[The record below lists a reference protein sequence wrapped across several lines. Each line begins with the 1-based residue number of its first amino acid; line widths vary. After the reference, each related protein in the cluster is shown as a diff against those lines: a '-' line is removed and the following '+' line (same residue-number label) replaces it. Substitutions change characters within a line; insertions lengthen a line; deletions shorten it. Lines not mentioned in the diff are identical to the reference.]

1 MNHLSV
7 FRIDSGL
14 IMTDGFVFLDTE
26 TTGMEDNARVIDIAL
41 VQTSSNGEI
50 EKVYDSLIHGDGSS
64 GGSRLVAIH
73 QITNEMIK
81 NARRFEEVWVEI
93 EPLLRNR
100 IIVAHNE
107 QFDRKHINYEL
118 AQIGVKPLDGFLC
131 SLKLARFLGLAT
143 RKTKTSN
150 GSSGKLE
157 ALADRF
163 GFKIESA
170 HRALPDTKALV
181 KVFWKMK
188 EHYPDE
194 VNEFI
199 AHHQSIAVGHLKPL
213 GSVSSSNLPRT
224 MVKEFNKSDEHEKAE
239 DDESK
244 FDVTTEVQSF
254 NRLDLSSKDL
264 SNQNLNRAL
273 FCQILGTGANFSG
286 SSLENCYFSQA
297 YLEDAMFQG
306 VRAFKADFGR
316 ADLTDANFS
325 DANLEGA
332 NFQFSDLTGADF
344 TGANLEGASFG
355 WANLRRTNLTNAN
368 LTSANFHNAFIG
380 ESIFL
385 NAIVQDCDL
394 PKGLHTYDFT
404 DIDFTNVRYKRH
416 WESHFPNAN
425 FTRSNLRDLNLE
437 CTHFISANF
446 VNADLSG
453 VNLSEANLSAA
464 NFTGAN
470 LARANLSGADLS
482 GTNFTG
488 ANLTDADLSY
498 ADFHETKFI
507 NAHCYQTT
515 FSIDH
520 SRFGENHRP
529 DFTGAN
535 LFNSDFSGSYHLS
548 AIMTNAN
555 LCNANFRE
563 ATISDTDFSG
573 AELTGANFSSTEL
586 KNVTISILQ
595 LSAAE
600 LNCTVIDRN
609 TFLNNGIKKGDL
621 DIIGTELWC
630 DFSENWLELIEAPS
644 DFNEFYAAQEFTFA
658 GDFAGWDF
666 SNIDLHGN
674 SLQGSNLVG
683 CDFSST
689 DLSSA
694 DLGATDC
701 TKSTFFRAKLV
712 GTSFEN
718 ANLSKCSFEKATIYD
733 VDFTGADLS
742 EANLSN
748 LDLTAMEFSEVDFFK
763 ANLVAVDFSN
773 CNLSDCCFIGANLD
787 GARFVGA
794 DLTNSDFSNATLTN
808 CIFQNANLAN
818 VNFAGSNL
826 SSANLLDTNINTR
839 KLKFAKL
846 FNSFMPD
853 GTVSQA

>member
-1 MNHLSV
+1 MP
-7 FRIDSGL
+7 
-14 IMTDGFVFLDTE
+14 DGYVFLDTE
-26 TTGMEDNARVIDIAL
+26 TNGRGSSARVIEIAL
-41 VQTSSNGEI
+41 IQTSLSGERQK
-50 EKVYDSLIHGDGSS
+50 EFTSLIRGDGYS
-64 GGSRLVAIH
+64 GGSRLVDIH
-73 QITNEMIK
+73 HITDEMIK
-81 NARRFEEVWVEI
+81 EAPLFAQVWVEI
-93 EPLLRNR
+93 LPMLQNR
-100 IIVAHNE
+100 IVVAHNSA
-107 QFDRKHINYEL
+107 FDQRMINREL
-118 AQIGVKPLDGFLC
+118 ERINESTLGDFLC
-131 SLKLARFLGLAT
+131 TLKLARFLGIAYNKTAT
-143 RKTKTSN
+143 RE
-150 GSSGKLE
+150 GASGKLGDLVRLFGLDVKPDHR
-157 ALADRF
+157 ALADTD
-163 GFKIESA
+163 
-170 HRALPDTKALV
+170 ALAS
-181 KVFWKMK
+181 VFWTMK
-188 EHYPDE
+188 EFYPKE
-194 VNEFI
+194 VNDFI
-199 AHHQSIAVGHLKPL
+199 AQHQNIDAGHLKPL
-213 GSVSSSNLPRT
+213 GSTASSNLPSA
-224 MVKEFNKSDEHEKAE
+224 MVEEFNKSDENELREVDKSNR
-239 DDESK
+239 DE
-244 FDVTTEVQSF
+244 TTKKLHF
-254 NRLDLSSKDL
+254 NRLDLSLKDF
-264 SNQNLNRAL
+264 SNRNLNHAL
-273 FCQILGTGANFSG
+273 FCQVLGAGTNFSG
-286 SSLENCYFSQA
+286 SSLDGSYFIQA
-297 YLEDAMFQG
+297 TLNAAIFQNMNAVG
-306 VRAFKADFGR
+306 ADFNH
-316 ADLTDANFS
+316 AILKNANFTN
-325 DANLEGA
+325 ANLQDA
-332 NFQFSDLTGADF
+332 DFRFSDLSRADF

-355 WANLRRTNLTNAN
+355 WANLSGTNFTCAN
-368 LTSANFHNAFIG
+368 LTSANFHNAHLEG
-380 ESIFL
+380 TVFL
-385 NAIVQDCDL
+385 NAIVEDCNL

-404 DIDFTNVRYKRH
+404 DIDFNNDRYKRH
-416 WESHFPNAN
+416 WESDLSNAN
-425 FTRSNLRDLNLE
+425 FTRANLRDLNLDARF
-437 CTHFISANF
+437 TSANF

-453 VNLSEANLSAA
+453 ANLECMDLSGA

-470 LARANLSGADLS
+470 LARANLSEADLS

-488 ANLTDADLSY
+488 ANLAFANLTDADFWE
-498 ADFHETKFI
+498 AKFV

-535 LFNSDFSGSYHLS
+535 LVNSDFSGSYHLS
-548 AIMTNAN
+548 AIMTDAN

-609 TFLNNGIKKGDL
+609 TFLNNGLKKGDL
-621 DIIGTELWC
+621 SIIGTELWC
-630 DFSENWLELIEAPS
+630 DFSENWTELIEAPS
-644 DFNEFYAAQEFTFA
+644 DFNEFYAAQEFTFT

-694 DLGATDC
+694 ELGATDC
-701 TKSTFFRAKLV
+701 TKSNFFRAKLL

-718 ANLSKCSFEKATIYD
+718 ANLSQCSFEKATIYNS
-733 VDFTGADLS
+733 DFTGADLS

-748 LDLTAMEFSEVDFFK
+748 LDLTAMEFSEVDFSN

-846 FNSFMPD
+846 FKTFMPD
-853 GTVSQA
+853 GTVSTA